1 MKNCYNSKYDSLCGK
16 GVHVIRK
23 YVTLM
28 RVIKSQNISPNQLL
42 SISQIQMQT
51 KWHIP
56 FWGQD
61 GKQSLNKY
69 QA

>member
-1 MKNCYNSKYDSLCGK
+1 MKNCSNSKYDRLCGK

-23 YVTLM
+23 YVTLI
-28 RVIKSQNISPNQLL
+28 RIKSQNIFPNQLL
-42 SISQIQMQT
+42 SIPQIQMQT

-56 FWGQD
+56 FWESQD
-61 GKQSLNKY
+61 GKQNLNKY